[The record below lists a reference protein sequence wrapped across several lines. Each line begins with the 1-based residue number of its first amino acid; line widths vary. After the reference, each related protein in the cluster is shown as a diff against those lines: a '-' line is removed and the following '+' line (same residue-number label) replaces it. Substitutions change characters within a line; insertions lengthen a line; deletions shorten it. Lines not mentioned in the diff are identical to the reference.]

1 SRSPTGTL
9 GIVGTAVRTRGAGAF
24 LSGRLQGRPA
34 SMPRGAAK
42 GGGRC
47 RITRR
52 VHACTLDVPRLCGV
66 GIAARCISESSG
78 DRPTAGAA
86 ARQLGATVP
95 HGSERERATS
105 GNIPSASSA
114 GAEGG
119 PRLRPWSTTSFRTG
133 ATRRGS
139 GMRPTGEPCAAGTM
153 ISQRRDTTA
162 GSATRGSLSPWLM
175 MRVKTQICVECGSS
189 FSYEIKRGRSRRL
202 CGDRRCYNARK
213 LRQRLERR
221 ARYPRCKTEGCD
233 KPAERIGAGLCE
245 ACYGRLRRTGST
257 AKRSPRYRYATRAGY
272 VKLLIP
278 GHPLA
283 DSNGLVMEHR
293 KVMYDMLG
301 PGPQTCF

>member
-1 SRSPTGTL
+1 
-9 GIVGTAVRTRGAGAF
+9 
-24 LSGRLQGRPA
+24 
-34 SMPRGAAK
+34 
-42 GGGRC
+42 
-47 RITRR
+47 
-52 VHACTLDVPRLCGV
+52 
-66 GIAARCISESSG
+66 
-78 DRPTAGAA
+78 
-86 ARQLGATVP
+86 
-95 HGSERERATS
+95 
-105 GNIPSASSA
+105 
-114 GAEGG
+114 
-119 PRLRPWSTTSFRTG
+119 
-133 ATRRGS
+133 
-139 GMRPTGEPCAAGTM
+139 
-153 ISQRRDTTA
+153 
-162 GSATRGSLSPWLM
+162 
-175 MRVKTQICVECGSS
+175 MRVKTRICVECGSS

-283 DSNGLVMEHR
+283 DSDGLVMEHR

-301 PGPQTCF
+301 PGPQTCFWCGVTLEWPKAVVDHLNEDKQDNRPENLVVACNNCNRARGAMLPFIERLRPEAVEVLVATIKSHHDRKTGRGE